1 MHAQHVKKGTDI
13 FDTKTY
19 RKKASMT
26 QNFSNHFKN
35 LSSDV
40 KQVWHHVSGQK
51 KSPYFFGFCFSHS
64 MSNMFYR
71 R

>member
-51 KSPYFFGFCFSHS
+51 KITILFWLLFFS
-64 MSNMFYR
+64 
-71 R
+71 